1 MQLVYFKFFSE
12 PILQLVLLLSMPH
25 PNHFYFLE
33 SKVVSRLE
41 MAIQVAHAIIFAL
54 LPLQKGQPHLQRKR

>member
-1 MQLVYFKFFSE
+1 
-12 PILQLVLLLSMPH
+12 MPH

-54 LPLQKGQPHLQRKR
+54 LPLQKGQRHLQRKR